1 MAIKAKEKKQPKAPV
16 YICSQ
21 CGQEISGDHV
31 YIKTRRRTE
40 LHIHFGCMPGERN
53 RNVISY
59 SLFDK
64 SLRERNKDG
73 RIGGMSILWQRSK
86 T

>member
-1 MAIKAKEKKQPKAPV
+1 MAKAKEKKTIEKPEV

-40 LHIHFGCMPGERN
+40 LHIHFGCMPVGR
-53 RNVISY
+53 R
-59 SLFDK
+59 
-64 SLRERNKDG
+64 KDG
-73 RIGGMSILWQRSK
+73 GS
-86 T
+86 

>member
-1 MAIKAKEKKQPKAPV
+1 MAIKAKEKKKQPKSPV

-40 LHIHFGCMPGERN
+40 LHIHFGCMPVGR
-53 RNVISY
+53 
-59 SLFDK
+59 
-64 SLRERNKDG
+64 REQDE
-73 RIGGMSILWQRSK
+73 S
-86 T
+86 

>member
-1 MAIKAKEKKQPKAPV
+1 MAKVKERKTEKPKV

-40 LHIHFGCMPGERN
+40 LHIHFGCMPVGR
-53 RNVISY
+53 
-59 SLFDK
+59 
-64 SLRERNKDG
+64 REQDE
-73 RIGGMSILWQRSK
+73 S
-86 T
+86 

>member
-1 MAIKAKEKKQPKAPV
+1 MAIKAKEKKQPKSPV

-40 LHIHFGCMPGERN
+40 LHIHFGCMPVGR
-53 RNVISY
+53 
-59 SLFDK
+59 
-64 SLRERNKDG
+64 REQDE
-73 RIGGMSILWQRSK
+73 S
-86 T
+86 